1 MSDCIRVRYINVKMN
16 TGDKVFYDLID
27 RIVVYMND
35 DIVTSC
41 LIKMYKSILGVK
53 NTTQYIQNK

>member
-16 TGDKVFYDLID
+16 TGVID